1 MMVRQPD
8 GFLTAMDGAEIPYRA
23 WGDERSKHALVLL
36 HGAGSHSYWYEALAQ
51 GLLKEGVATLA
62 VDQRGFGFTA
72 GPRGHSPRFSPCL
85 DDCAVALSVASA
97 RWPLASVALAGHS
110 FGGLVALRYC
120 LDRAEKRGLAPSR
133 LVLMAPWIKDQLP
146 IRKRKI
152 VEGVV
157 RSVTAPTHT
166 YPVPISVHETGDP
179 ENAEALAAVDA
190 DPHWVHELSGRWFV
204 VTQRAK
210 LGIMRQVRSLR
221 LPILQV
227 EAGQDALIE
236 ADTNRRLFARIG
248 SVQKRLLVLPGFYH
262 DMELQR
268 DLDPLVACIV
278 EFLARNFTA
287 VA

>member
-1 MMVRQPD
+1 VNRD
-8 GFLTAMDGAEIPYRA
+8 TVVYSSCTFLLGLVIGTFLIGPHVGHRAAPASSAEISTEGGAPQA
-23 WGDERSKHALVLL
+23 AVTEPAPQNPMGAVLKQI
-36 HGAGSHSYWYEALAQ
+36 AA
-51 GLLKEGVATLA
+51 LKEEI
-62 VDQRGFGFTA
+62 
-72 GPRGHSPRFSPCL
+72 
-85 DDCAVALSVASA
+85 A
-97 RWPLASVALAGHS
+97 RN
-110 FGGLVALRYC
+110 
-120 LDRAEKRGLAPSR
+120 
-133 LVLMAPWIKDQLP
+133 
-146 IRKRKI
+146 
-152 VEGVV
+152 
-157 RSVTAPTHT
+157 
-166 YPVPISVHETGDP
+166 P